1 MGLLKHKHRGINV
14 SLTAF
19 QNKTNFFHYRQFQ
32 TYKQL
37 NTTTANRMITSGVDM
52 VLLGEDWG
60 SSGKM
65 VS

>member
-1 MGLLKHKHRGINV
+1 MCLSLLFRI
-14 SLTAF
+14 
-19 QNKTNFFHYRQFQ
+19 KTISFTTDNFRP
-32 TYKQL
+32 TRKQL